1 MRTIWGIDCNGVAYL
16 TFVFRKGVLFLRVQ
30 RILRLNGVGFLAQMY
45 LAVAT
50 GLSVIDRAINL
61 KVPVNVRLVSL
72 LNVNVTV
79 GDFFESAK
87 VPIIV
92 PVESVM
98 FPDKSPL
105 G

>member
-1 MRTIWGIDCNGVAYL
+1 
-16 TFVFRKGVLFLRVQ
+16 
-30 RILRLNGVGFLAQMY
+30 MY

-50 GLSVIDRAINL
+50 GLSVIDRGIKLEGAGERPTC
-61 KVPVNVRLVSL
+61 V
-72 LNVNVTV
+72 VTKCKCDCR
-79 GDFFESAK
+79 GFFESAK

-98 FPDKSPL
+98 FPDKSTL